1 MNHQH
6 AKIWSF
12 LEWNVKTISNIR
24 NKHYQI
30 SRSSLLYFII
40 HE

>member
-12 LEWNVKTISNIR
+12 LEWNDKTTSNIR
-24 NKHYQI
+24 NKH
-30 SRSSLLYFII
+30 FIKFQAV
-40 HE
+40 HFLFHYT